1 MFVKG
6 KVTEIVPDG
15 DQVLV
20 RSEDMM
26 LNRMI
31 EYPAD
36 LVVLAPSIISPEESL
51 KLAAKRS
58 RLKIK
63 VKDLTELID
72 ESL

>member
-1 MFVKG
+1 MEK
-6 KVTEIVPDG
+6 
-15 DQVLV
+15 
-20 RSEDMM
+20 
-26 LNRMI
+26 
-31 EYPAD
+31 
-36 LVVLAPSIISPEESL
+36 APSLIVSSCPGCKESL